1 MLRSDLCDYSD
12 AYIVIRG
19 DTFIQRLQVKIL
31 LMYETGF

>member
-19 DTFIQRLQVKIL
+19 DIIHTKTTSKNIIDV
-31 LMYETGF
+31 